1 MTQELTVA
9 RPSLVEK
16 IRDDLTAEVGTALFP
31 LGSKLPNEQ
40 ELAERFE
47 VSRATIREAVR
58 GLVEAGLV
66 SRVHGSGTYVT
77 GAPKARHSLDATLS
91 YTAMI
96 EAAGFAA
103 ELVLLAMEVRPA
115 DETEAAAL
123 ALPAG
128 GEVLAV
134 ERVRT
139 ADGRP
144 VVYSRDRIPAQLLGR
159 GFKGPSLYRAL
170 ETVGISVRTASARL
184 VPVVADA
191 HLAEVLRVEPGTP
204 LLHIEQ
210 TDLDQTGRPVVL
222 SAEWHVSDVFE
233 LRINRRADTREAP

>member
-1 MTQELTVA
+1 MA
-9 RPSLVEK
+9 RPTLVEK
-16 IRDDLTAEVGTALFP
+16 VRDDLAAEMGTPLFP
-31 LGSKLPNEQ
+31 IGAKLPNEQ
-40 ELAERFE
+40 ELADRFE

-77 GAPKARHSLDATLS
+77 GSRRARHSLDATLS

-103 ELVLLAMEVRPA
+103 ELVLLGVAVRPA
-115 DETEAAAL
+115 DESESAQL
-123 ALPAG
+123 GLRPG
-128 GEVLAV
+128 DNVLAV

-139 ADGRP
+139 ADGRA
-144 VVYSRDRIPAQLLGR
+144 VVYSRDRIPADILGPEAI
-159 GFKGPSLYRAL
+159 KGPSLYRAL
-170 ETVGISVRTASARL
+170 ESVGISVRSATARL
-184 VPVVADA
+184 IPVVADQHMA
-191 HLAEVLRVEPGTP
+191 DVLRVKRRTP

-210 TDLDQTGRPVVL
+210 TDFDQTGRPVMM

-233 LRINRRADTREAP
+233 LRINRRGETR

>member
-1 MTQELTVA
+1 MA
-9 RPSLVEK
+9 RPSLVEA
-16 IRDDLTAEVGTALFP
+16 IRDDLAAEVGTALFP
-31 LGSKLPNEQ
+31 IGAKLPNEQ
-40 ELAERFE
+40 DLADRFQ

-77 GAPKARHSLDATLS
+77 GSRRARHSLDATLS

-103 ELVLLAMEVRPA
+103 ELVLLAVEVRPA
-115 DETEAAAL
+115 DDAEAAHL
-123 ALPAG
+123 GLPDGA
-128 GEVLAV
+128 EVLAV

-139 ADGRP
+139 ADGRA
-144 VVYSRDRIPAQLLGR
+144 VVYSRDRVPAGLLSQDAIS
-159 GFKGPSLYRAL
+159 GPSLYRAL
-170 ETVGISVRTASARL
+170 ESVGISVRTASARL
-184 VPVVADA
+184 VPVVADQ
-191 HLAEVLRVEPGTP
+191 HLADVLALEPGTP

-210 TDLDQTGRPVVL
+210 VDRDQTGRPVVL

-233 LRINRRADTREAP
+233 LRINRRAETR